1 MNLWERLSLD
11 MDRHRLLALVGGGGK
26 TTNMYALAKEAR
38 DAGKTVVVTTTTHIM
53 PHPSLF
59 LVDESDPARLRA
71 LLKTYGILTVG
82 RLDRRDKMT
91 GGDVA
96 ACLAAADVVLVEAD
110 GARLHPLKVPAD
122 HEPVIPSEA
131 DAVIAVAGMDS
142 LGGEIGVV
150 CHRPEKV
157 CALLDKPMDALV
169 GPADVAAILSSPRGG
184 RKHVGEHM
192 AFRCILN
199 KADEPARQALAGE
212 VAGILK
218 ADGIPTVVTYYTEEE
233 QGGLCWF

>member
-1 MNLWERLSLD
+1 MSLWERLSLD
-11 MDRHRLLALVGGGGK
+11 MDRHRMIALVGGGGK

-38 DAGKTVVVTTTTHIM
+38 DAGKTVAVTTTTHIM

-59 LVDESDPARLRA
+59 LVDESDPAKLRA
-71 LLKTYGILTVG
+71 LLGTYGIVTVG

-91 GGDVA
+91 GGDVD
-96 ACLAAADVVLVEAD
+96 ACLAAADVVLIEAD

-122 HEPVIPSEA
+122 HEPVIPPRA

-150 CHRPEKV
+150 CHRPDKV
-157 CALLDKPMDALV
+157 CALLDKPMDATV
-169 GPADVAAILSSPRGG
+169 GPADVAAILASPAGG
-184 RKHVGEHM
+184 RKHVADGM

-199 KADEPARQALAGE
+199 KADEPARQKLAGE
-212 VAGILK
+212 VAAILE
-218 ADGIPTVVTYYTEEE
+218 AGGIPTAITYYTEEE